1 MGYSSTQKTWVTV
14 SWKKIF
20 FKLYYNKQSGIYSE
34 YWSSGCDFIDW
45 GALIHVG
52 AATDNW
58 KTSSLLTRSTELDIL
73 AMCVVAAFLNN
84 FVIMWH
90 LTWCHV

>member
-1 MGYSSTQKTWVTV
+1 MGYSSTQKTWVTA
-14 SWKKIF
+14 
-20 FKLYYNKQSGIYSE
+20 LYYNKQSGVYSE

-58 KTSSLLTRSTELDIL
+58 KTSSLLTRSTELDIS
-73 AMCVVAAFLNN
+73 AMCVVAAFLSN

-90 LTWCHV
+90 LIWCHV